1 MNTQFVTD
9 ENVNDSKTEAS
20 NAQELIKRTADQ
32 FRLSLNKIL
41 VPVDFSESSNK
52 ALEYAAALSRQSDA
66 ELLLL
71 HVIEPYP
78 PIPQMDRVDLV
89 VLQDARRK
97 LEVSRARLPATI
109 RSKAVLRIGEVDREI
124 IKAAE
129 ESDADLIILF
139 THPRSRV
146 MHALRGSTM
155 EKVARRAA
163 CPILLVREGE
173 HDFIEPLQSNEV
185 SGAARPSPEAVYE
198 ALFP

>member
-1 MNTQFVTD
+1 MTD
-9 ENVNDSKTEAS
+9 ENADSKTEAS
-20 NAQELIKRTADQ
+20 NVQALITRTADQ
-32 FRLSLNKIL
+32 FRFGLHKIL
-41 VPVDFSESSNK
+41 VPVDFSEGSNE
-52 ALEYAAALSRQSDA
+52 ALEYATALSRQSDA

-89 VLQDARRK
+89 ALQDARRN
-97 LEVSRARLPATI
+97 LEDSRARLPATI

-129 ESDADLIILF
+129 ESGADLVILF
-139 THPRSRV
+139 THPHSKV

-163 CPILLVREGE
+163 CPILVVREGE
-173 HDFIEPLQSNEV
+173 HGFIEPFQS
-185 SGAARPSPEAVYE
+185 P
-198 ALFP
+198 